1 MIKRFYRSC
10 ITVKYALPKFL
21 LAIAVFILAYFAF
34 RTKNNLFYY
43 GGCAAGAAL
52 IIIMVVEYFH
62 KKRVVKGLKEIQ
74 NIEDYYQEGAL
85 LGRTFVLEERML
97 VADEKLQIVEIPAT
111 SITNLTIET
120 MPKGREKAVLVQNG
134 NTYTFVMDNAIQA
147 ERLAA
152 FLAKKNKDMVIEG
165 IRPQGEGSLSALKKD

>member
-62 KKRVVKGLKEIQ
+62 
-74 NIEDYYQEGAL
+74 
-85 LGRTFVLEERML
+85 
-97 VADEKLQIVEIPAT
+97 
-111 SITNLTIET
+111 
-120 MPKGREKAVLVQNG
+120 
-134 NTYTFVMDNAIQA
+134 
-147 ERLAA
+147 
-152 FLAKKNKDMVIEG
+152 
-165 IRPQGEGSLSALKKD
+165 